1 MWEAFWVG
9 DSLMLRC
16 GWWVNGPLGHRV
28 GISSSDKH
36 ICTSP
41 SGIHFSTLSAAAG
54 GADGKGWEVGV
65 GEQPPSRTFRLLE
78 QICPHRQK
86 VPRGQDVTPRSHRHP
101 WVRQASWEPW
111 AAAPFP
117 RKEVSGIIHRA
128 GPCCQ
133 HLSGLDSSRL
143 EGAAQ
148 SLALLLSPFF

>member
-1 MWEAFWVG
+1 MLPLATEWESV
-9 DSLMLRC
+9 LVIRTYVHHL
-16 GWWVNGPLGHRV
+16 LE
-28 GISSSDKH
+28 
-36 ICTSP
+36 CTFLLYLP
-41 SGIHFSTLSAAAG
+41 AAG

-86 VPRGQDVTPRSHRHP
+86 APRGQDVTPRSHRHP

-117 RKEVSGIIHRA
+117 REEVSGIIHRA

-133 HLSGLDSSRL
+133 HLSGLDSSRCCGL
-143 EGAAQ
+143 
-148 SLALLLSPFF
+148 